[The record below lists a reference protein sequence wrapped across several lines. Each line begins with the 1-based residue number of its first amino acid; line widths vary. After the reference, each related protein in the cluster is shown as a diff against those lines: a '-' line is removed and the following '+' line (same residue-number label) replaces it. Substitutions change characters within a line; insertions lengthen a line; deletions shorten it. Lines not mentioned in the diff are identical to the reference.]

1 MKNLKSLFVASIV
14 AATFVSCADE
24 KKTQAEKAVNN
35 YTAYIDSVSNVASED
50 LAEKWDDVE
59 NAYIAK
65 KIEAES
71 ALENLEDRAELDR
84 KLEESSA
91 KYEEFKANL
100 VAERQKMEAANY
112 KAKVRSSLF
121 VGQQIGDDM
130 NFTWVNKDNI
140 LQTFETFVNTASD
153 NKDNY
158 TREEWDEIK
167 LLWEALNTRKNTVE
181 KEGLSTSDNLKIA
194 GLKTRFATFF
204 KVNRIGA
211 KSEENAEAKE

>member
-1 MKNLKSLFVASIV
+1 MKNLKSIV
-14 AATFVSCADE
+14 AIAFIAVAFGSCADE
-24 KKTQAEKAVNN
+24 KKTEAEKAVNN
-35 YTAYIDSVSNVASED
+35 YVAYIDSVGNVASED

-59 NAYIAK
+59 SDYIAK

-71 ALENLEDRAELDR
+71 ALENLEDRMELDQ
-84 KLEESSA
+84 KLEAGSK
-91 KYEEFKANL
+91 KYDEFKANL
-100 VAERQKMEAANY
+100 LAEKQKMEAANY
-112 KAKVRSSLF
+112 KAKVRSALF

-130 NFTWVNKDNI
+130 NFAWVNKDNI
-140 LQTFETFVNTASD
+140 LQTYETFVNTTSD

-167 LLWEALNTRKNTVE
+167 LLYEALDTRKNTVE

-204 KVNRIGA
+204 KVNRISA

>member
-1 MKNLKSLFVASIV
+1 MKNLKSLFVASVV

-50 LAEKWDDVE
+50 LAEKWDAVE

-84 KLEESSA
+84 KIEASSA

-130 NFTWVNKDNI
+130 NFSWVNKDNI
-140 LQTFETFVNTASD
+140 LQTYETFVNTTSD

-167 LLWEALNTRKNTVE
+167 LLYEALDTRKNTVE
-181 KEGLSTSDNLKIA
+181 KEGLSGSDNLKIA

-204 KVNRIGA
+204 KANRISA

>member
-1 MKNLKSLFVASIV
+1 MKKLKSIV
-14 AATFVSCADE
+14 AISFIAVAFGSCADQ

-35 YTAYIDSVSNVASED
+35 YVAYVDSVGNVASED

-59 NAYIAK
+59 SDYIAK

-71 ALENLEDRAELDR
+71 ALENLEDRMELDQ
-84 KLEESSA
+84 KLEAGSK
-91 KYEEFKANL
+91 KYDELKANL
-100 VAERQKMEAANY
+100 IAEKQKMEAVNY
-112 KAKVRSSLF
+112 KAKVRSALF

-130 NFTWVNKDNI
+130 NFAWVNKDNI
-140 LQTFETFVNTASD
+140 LQTYETFVNTASD

-167 LLWEALNTRKNTVE
+167 LLYEALDTRKNTVE

-204 KVNRIGA
+204 KVNRISA

>member
-1 MKNLKSLFVASIV
+1 MKNLKSIIAVTLVSATLF
-14 AATFVSCADE
+14 SCADE
-24 KKTQAEKAVNN
+24 KKTQAKKAVDN
-35 YTAYIDSVSNVASED
+35 YTSYVDSISNAASDE
-50 LAEKWDDVE
+50 LSQNWSDVE
-59 NAYIAK
+59 STYIAK

-71 ALENLEDRAELDR
+71 ALENLEDRSEYDG
-84 KLEESSA
+84 KVESASA
-91 KYEEFKANL
+91 KYEEFKAKL
-100 VAERQKMEAANY
+100 VAEKQQAEAANY

-121 VGQQIGDDM
+121 VGQEIGDDM
-130 NFTWVNKDNI
+130 SFTWVNKDNI

-181 KEGLSTSDNLKIA
+181 NEGLSSSDNLKIA

-204 KVNRIGA
+204 KINRMSA
-211 KSEENAEAKE
+211 KSTENAEAKE

>member
-1 MKNLKSLFVASIV
+1 MKNLKSIV
-14 AATFVSCADE
+14 AISFIAVAFGSCADQ

-35 YTAYIDSVSNVASED
+35 YVAYIDSVGNVTSDD

-59 NAYIAK
+59 SDYIAK

-71 ALENLEDRAELDR
+71 ALENLEDRMELDQ
-84 KLEESSA
+84 KLEAGSK

-100 VAERQKMEAANY
+100 LAEKQKMEAVNY
-112 KAKVRSSLF
+112 KAKVRSALF

-130 NFTWVNKDNI
+130 NFAWVNKDNI
-140 LQTFETFVNTASD
+140 LQTYETFVNTTSD

-167 LLWEALNTRKNTVE
+167 LLYEALDTRKNTVE

-204 KVNRIGA
+204 KVNRISA

>member
-1 MKNLKSLFVASIV
+1 MKNLKSIV
-14 AATFVSCADE
+14 AISFIAVAFGSCADQ

-35 YTAYIDSVSNVASED
+35 YVAYIDSVGNVASED

-59 NAYIAK
+59 SDYIAK

-71 ALENLEDRAELDR
+71 ALENLEDRMELDQ
-84 KLEESSA
+84 KLEAGSK

-100 VAERQKMEAANY
+100 LAEKQKMEAANY
-112 KAKVRSSLF
+112 KAKVRSALF

-130 NFTWVNKDNI
+130 NFAWVNKDNI
-140 LQTFETFVNTASD
+140 LQTYETFVNTTSD

-167 LLWEALNTRKNTVE
+167 LLYEALDTRKNTVE

-204 KVNRIGA
+204 KVNRISA

>member
-24 KKTQAEKAVNN
+24 KKTEAEKAVNN

-59 NAYIAK
+59 SAYIAK

-84 KLEESSA
+84 KIEESSA

-100 VAERQKMEAANY
+100 TAERQKMEAANY

-130 NFTWVNKDNI
+130 NFAWVNKDNI
-140 LQTFETFVNTASD
+140 LQTYETFVNTASD

-167 LLWEALNTRKNTVE
+167 LLWEALDTRKNTVE
-181 KEGLSTSDNLKIA
+181 KEGLSSSDNLKIA

-204 KVNRIGA
+204 QVNRIGA

>member
-1 MKNLKSLFVASIV
+1 MKNLKSIIAVTLISATLF
-14 AATFVSCADE
+14 SCADE
-24 KKTQAEKAVNN
+24 KKTQAKKAVDN
-35 YTAYIDSVSNVASED
+35 YTSYVDSISNAASED
-50 LAEKWDDVE
+50 LAQKWDDVE
-59 NAYIAK
+59 SAYIAK

-100 VAERQKMEAANY
+100 IAEKQKADAANY

-121 VGQQIGDDM
+121 GGQEVNDDM
-130 NFTWVNKDNI
+130 SFAWVNKDNI
-140 LQTFETFVNTASD
+140 LQTYETFVNTASD

-167 LLWEALNTRKNTVE
+167 LLWEALDTRKNTVE
-181 KEGLSTSDNLKIA
+181 KEGLSSSDNLKIA

-204 KVNRIGA
+204 KAERVTS

>member
-1 MKNLKSLFVASIV
+1 MKNLKSIV
-14 AATFVSCADE
+14 AISFIAVAFGSCADQ

-35 YTAYIDSVSNVASED
+35 YVAYVDSVGNVASED

-59 NAYIAK
+59 SDYIAK

-71 ALENLEDRAELDR
+71 ALENLEDRMELDQ
-84 KLEESSA
+84 KLEAGSK

-100 VAERQKMEAANY
+100 LAEKQKMEAVNY
-112 KAKVRSSLF
+112 KAKVRSALF

-130 NFTWVNKDNI
+130 NFAWVNKDNI
-140 LQTFETFVNTASD
+140 LQTYETFVNTTSD

-167 LLWEALNTRKNTVE
+167 LLYEALDTRKNTVE
-181 KEGLSTSDNLKIA
+181 KEGLSSEDNRKIA
-194 GLKTRFATFF
+194 GIKLKFAPMYT
-204 KVNRIGA
+204 VNRMGS
-211 KSEENAEAKE
+211 KSEENADAKK

>member
-1 MKNLKSLFVASIV
+1 MKNLKSIV
-14 AATFVSCADE
+14 AISFIAVAFGSCADQ

-35 YTAYIDSVSNVASED
+35 YVAYVDSVGNVASED

-59 NAYIAK
+59 SDYIAK

-71 ALENLEDRAELDR
+71 ALENLEDRMELDQ
-84 KLEESSA
+84 KLEAGSK

-100 VAERQKMEAANY
+100 LAEKQKMEAVNY
-112 KAKVRSSLF
+112 KAKVRSALF

-130 NFTWVNKDNI
+130 NFAWVNKDNI
-140 LQTFETFVNTASD
+140 LQTYETFVNTASD

-167 LLWEALNTRKNTVE
+167 LLYEALDTRKNTVE

-204 KVNRIGA
+204 KVNRISA

>member
-59 NAYIAK
+59 SAYVAK

-84 KLEESSA
+84 KVEESSA
-91 KYEEFKANL
+91 KYEAFKANL

-121 VGQQIGDDM
+121 GGQQINDDM
-130 NFTWVNKDNI
+130 NFDWVNKDNI
-140 LQTFETFVNTASD
+140 LQTYETFVNTASD

-158 TREEWDEIK
+158 SREEWDEIK
-167 LLWEALNTRKNTVE
+167 LLYEALDTRKNTVE
-181 KEGLSTSDNLKIA
+181 KEGLSGSDNLKIA

>member
-1 MKNLKSLFVASIV
+1 MKNLKSIV
-14 AATFVSCADE
+14 AISFIAVAFGSCADQ

-35 YTAYIDSVSNVASED
+35 YVAYIDSVGNVTSDD

-59 NAYIAK
+59 SDYIAK

-71 ALENLEDRAELDR
+71 ALENLEDRMELDQ
-84 KLEESSA
+84 KLEAGSK

-100 VAERQKMEAANY
+100 LAEKQKMEAVNY
-112 KAKVRSSLF
+112 KAKVRSALF

-130 NFTWVNKDNI
+130 NFAWVNKDNI
-140 LQTFETFVNTASD
+140 LQTYETFVNTASD

-167 LLWEALNTRKNTVE
+167 LLYEALDTRKNTVE

-204 KVNRIGA
+204 KVNRISA